1 MTTLLAYSTA
11 LFIASWI
18 GGWLPRRFALTHVQ
32 TQLVMSLVAGL
43 MLGVAGFHLI
53 PHSVELGQSIDH
65 IMYFVV
71 GGLVFMLLLLRLFHF
86 HQHDIATDGED
97 CGHANEHDHAH
108 AHDHA
113 HPPRDVGWMGLFLG
127 LSIHTILD
135 GVALGAILRVEV
147 GSLLLPGL
155 GVFVAIL
162 LHKPLDA
169 LSIETMMR
177 LDGWSEKHRGIAN
190 TLFALLCPIA
200 AIVFYLGFSGPIAS
214 VLPAALAFSAGAFI
228 CIALADLLP
237 EVQFHS
243 HDRFKLTASFAVGLL
258 IALALGV
265 LEPHYHQ

>member
-1 MTTLLAYSTA
+1 MTTLLAYSAA
-11 LFIASWI
+11 LFLASWL
-18 GGWLPRRFALTHVQ
+18 GGWLPRRYQLSHVQ

-53 PHSVELGQSIDH
+53 PHSVELGQSIDRT
-65 IMYFVV
+65 MYFVI

-86 HQHDIATDGED
+86 HQHDIAVDDES
-97 CGHANEHDHAH
+97 CSHANEHAHAH

-113 HPPRDVGWMGLFLG
+113 HPPQDVGWLGLFFG

-135 GVALGAILRVEV
+135 GVALGAILRVEAE
-147 GSLLLPGL
+147 SLFLPGL

-162 LHKPLDA
+162 LHKPLDS

-177 LDGWSEKHRGIAN
+177 LGGWSETHRGLAN
-190 TLFALLCPIA
+190 AVFAVLCPLA
-200 AIVFYLGFSGPIAS
+200 AILFYLGFSGLIAS
-214 VLPAALAFSAGAFI
+214 VLPAALGFSAGAFI

-243 HDRFKLTASFAVGLL
+243 HDRLKLTASFAVGLM

>member
-11 LFIASWI
+11 LFVASWI

-32 TQLVMSLVAGL
+32 TQLVISLVAGL
-43 MLGVAGFHLI
+43 MLGVASLHLI
-53 PHSVELGQSIDH
+53 PHSLELGQSIDQT
-65 IMYFVV
+65 MYFVV
-71 GGLVFMLLLLRLFHF
+71 GGLVFMLLLLRLFHY
-86 HQHDIATDGED
+86 HHLDITTDD
-97 CGHANEHDHAH
+97 KSCADANAHDHAH
-108 AHDHA
+108 GHDHA
-113 HPPRDVGWMGLFLG
+113 HPPREVGWVGLFLG
-127 LSIHTILD
+127 LSIHTVLD

-155 GVFVAIL
+155 GVFAAIL
-162 LHKPLDA
+162 FHKPVDA

-177 LDGWSEKHRGIAN
+177 LDGWSEKHRGLVN
-190 TLFALLCPIA
+190 TLFAMLCPVA
-200 AIVFYLGFSGPIAS
+200 AILFYLGFSGPIAS

-237 EVQFHS
+237 EIQFHI

-258 IALALGV
+258 IALALGL